1 MALLNEKEEEE
12 DAEKA
17 LKGEFIEVEPAGL
30 VSGVKIK
37 HLAKVSRVAHA
48 QLFAVALLNIKKHTG
63 SGCASGSI
71 GSTWVKLPGLFW

>member
-17 LKGEFIEVEPAGL
+17 MKGEFIEEEPSGL

-37 HLAKVSRVAHA
+37 HLAKVG
-48 QLFAVALLNIKKHTG
+48 TG
-63 SGCASGSI
+63 LHHDRRS
-71 GSTWVKLPGLFW
+71 